1 MAAPRQTT
9 TPHAFLSQIGKHTP
23 APVYLFIGEE
33 EFFLDSC
40 LDALK
45 NATIDPSAEAFNF
58 DLVFGEETDA
68 QEILTFC
75 QTLPVFS
82 TRRLVAVKHI
92 DKLRAHSLEALQ
104 SYVVDPISS
113 TCLAL
118 IGTKLDGRSKATQ
131 TLKKSAVVVDCAA
144 LSVRDIPSWIRQYS
158 STIGLSIDEPGIAL
172 IANASTR
179 DLYTVKHELD
189 KLVTYLSPH
198 TQATLA
204 DVQTLLAGESSESV
218 FEIFNAIGRHDPA
231 SALLVMRT
239 VLEAGEPPLRLLALI
254 ATQFRQLWKVKSLTQ
269 NTGEARLTPD
279 ALAKAAGLSPFRVRS
294 LLTQI
299 KQFSDNDLRCT
310 FVKIAEADSRL
321 KGFGGQTP
329 VIVLEALVMSLC
341 RRETTT
347 QERW

>member
-9 TPHAFLSQIGKHTP
+9 TPHAFLSQVSKSTP
-23 APVYLFIGEE
+23 SPVYLFLGEE

-40 LDALK
+40 LEALK
-45 NATIDPSAEAFNF
+45 KATIEASAGAFNY

-75 QTLPVFS
+75 QTLPVFA

-92 DKLRAHSLEALQ
+92 DKLRAPSLDALQ
-104 SYVVDPISS
+104 SYVSDPVST

-118 IGTKLDGRSKATQ
+118 IGTKLDGRSKSTQ
-131 TLKKSAVVVDCAA
+131 TLRKSAVVVDCAS
-144 LSVRDIPSWIRQYS
+144 LSTRDIPGWIREYCV
-158 STIGLSIDEPGIAL
+158 TVGLQIDEPAIAHMTS
-172 IANASTR
+172 ACGR
-179 DLYTVKHELD
+179 DLYTVKHELE
-189 KLVTYLSPH
+189 KLATYLSPH
-198 TQATLA
+198 THATLP
-204 DVQTLLAGESSESV
+204 DVQALLAGEASESV

-254 ATQFRQLWKVKSLTQ
+254 ATQFRQLWKVKSLTH
-269 NTGEARLTPD
+269 NTGGTRLTPD

-294 LLTQI
+294 LLAQV
-299 KQFSDNDLRCT
+299 KQFSANDLQCAFAR
-310 FVKIAEADSRL
+310 IAEADSRL
-321 KGFGGQTP
+321 KGFGGQAP

-341 RRETTT
+341 RGATAA
-347 QERW
+347 QER

>member
-9 TPHAFLSQIGKHTP
+9 TPHAFLSQIGKSTP
-23 APVYLFIGEE
+23 APIYLFIGEE

-45 NATIDPSAEAFNF
+45 NATIEASAEAFNY

-75 QTLPVFS
+75 QTLPVFA

-92 DKLRAHSLEALQ
+92 DKLRARSLEALQ
-104 SYVVDPISS
+104 SYVANPVSS

-118 IGTKLDGRSKATQ
+118 IGTKLDGRTKATQ
-131 TLKKSAVVVDCAA
+131 TLKKSSVVVDCAA
-144 LSVRDIPSWIRQYS
+144 LSVRDIPSWIRQYCA
-158 STIGLSIDEPGIAL
+158 TIGLRIDEPAIGL

-189 KLVTYLSPH
+189 KLATYLTPATH
-198 TQATLA
+198 ATLA
-204 DVQTLLAGESSESV
+204 DVQALLAGKSSESV

-239 VLEAGEPPLRLLALI
+239 VHEEGEPRLRLLALI
-254 ATQFRQLWKVKSLTQ
+254 ATLFRQLW
-269 NTGEARLTPD
+269 
-279 ALAKAAGLSPFRVRS
+279 
-294 LLTQI
+294 
-299 KQFSDNDLRCT
+299 
-310 FVKIAEADSRL
+310 
-321 KGFGGQTP
+321 
-329 VIVLEALVMSLC
+329 
-341 RRETTT
+341 
-347 QERW
+347 